1 MNPISSIFNLQSS
14 IPSPYPGP
22 RSFNEE
28 ESLYFKGRDEYLD
41 EITKK
46 LKKHHFLMVTGSSG
60 DGKSSLIFAGLIPHA
75 RAGFLKAE
83 FTNWVIADFRPK
95 RDPLRNLSHE
105 LSDKLGIHDT
115 DKVESKLKH
124 GFSALVDLYK
134 DSPLYKSEIQ
144 KSKKANL
151 LILADQ
157 FEEFFTN
164 EENYNPNTGVA
175 TEQAQHM
182 VQLLLET
189 IRVAQKENLPV
200 YVVCTMRSDFFG
212 NCNAFQA
219 LPEMIEQSQKFL
231 GRLSKQH
238 ILEAIS
244 EPAKLAGIKISERLL
259 QFLMNEITGDVGTDM
274 LPILQHCLYQIYE
287 VSGRGTEEMDL
298 IHYAMVGGFPKENL
312 PEKDQQRFEQWLK
325 EQPVNLQNAYKN
337 PSLRNVLDIH
347 ANRLYDTTHEYYN
360 KVSGSDRRLSKQK
373 AQHIIKVAFQC
384 LTKIDENRA
393 VRSLTSLQEI
403 IEMLGYKKNERE
415 KVARVLDIFRIQGN
429 TFLRPFISK
438 DPASKNLRLTTVL
451 DITHEA
457 LMRNWTKLEQWA
469 REQHERVIIYRD
481 LCNQLHKWLKNKKPK
496 ELLLSAGALNY
507 FERWFN
513 SFEVNPIA
521 WLKRYMDSKEEI
533 EVEKKPMKTAEH
545 YEDIK
550 EYLRVSRANINRKKK
565 LVKAVVGVICVLLL
579 IASVGFFWVMKLKED
594 IKISAK
600 SNEIATKAYRV
611 LDNDPTLSFRLAE
624 QAYNIYQG
632 KLAKEV
638 LMASYSKVPFYTL
651 LKGHEKQVNRVRF
664 TPDSKYVVSVSK
676 DATIG
681 VWNIKGNELRK
692 HDVRITSWDEHEVVD
707 ISHDGKYIIAAQQDY
722 TVSLSE
728 TLGDELILLKGHRGY
743 VNSVYFSPDDKLLLT
758 AAEDTTARLWGING
772 KELQILIGHNARI
785 RCAKFAPD
793 GLSILTAS
801 YDNTVRIWDLKG
813 NEIKRLEFLNFSR
826 RVNATFSLN
835 GKYIVTTGADYPRL
849 WNLESGQVTFLKGH
863 NGGTLYADFSPDGKY
878 IVTGS
883 VDKTAIIWD
892 IQGNIKHVL
901 KGHSAWV
908 CKAIFSPDGHTII
921 TISSDGLAILW
932 DLQGNRLQT
941 LKGHNALLLDANFS
955 PNGKLVVT
963 SSTDNT
969 VRIWNIYPE
978 ENPVITGHFG
988 WLEYAGYS
996 ADGQYILTIGKNAQ
1010 LRDNKGNLLHII
1022 NNSEPYNIHIAD
1034 FSPDMKYILTVS
1046 SDKIARLWD
1055 LNGQYL
1061 RSYKGH
1067 KDKIWYAKF
1076 APNGQYFI
1084 TGGGED
1090 ENIVRFWDLEGG
1102 ELMKLY
1108 ITQHA
1113 SFSNDGRYLIT
1124 TAFVGVDTSFSI
1136 YEIIGNTL
1144 PQKLRLIKTV
1154 NGFSARISSV
1164 HFSLNGKYIIA
1175 LIDDLSNRLWYFDKY
1190 LEELK
1195 LVKKFKGHSEQIKE
1209 LTFSKD
1215 DQFFATTSADKTA
1228 IIWDMKGNAIKIL
1241 KGHTDIVNDIDFS
1254 NDGQYLVTGSN
1265 DKTVRIWDMNGNELQ
1280 IITGHTSLVFMVSF
1294 SPNDNYILS
1303 ASNDHKA
1310 LLMPVF
1316 AKNALHKINV
1326 EKVRGEVW
1334 QMTEDDKKLYG
1345 IYE

>member
-1 MNPISSIFNLQSS
+1 MNHPQSDIHNPKS
-14 IPSPYPGP
+14 EITSPYPGP

-46 LKKHHFLMVTGSSG
+46 LQKHHFLMVTGSSG

-75 RAGFLKAE
+75 RAGFLKAK
-83 FTNWVIADFRPK
+83 FTDWVLADFRPK
-95 RDPLRNLSHE
+95 RDPLRNLAHA
-105 LSDKLGIHDT
+105 LSEKLLINDT
-115 DKVESKLKH
+115 DKVEEELKH
-124 GFSALVDLYK
+124 GFSTLVDLYR
-134 DSPLYKSEIQ
+134 DSALYKS
-144 KSKKANL
+144 KTKNSKQSNL
-151 LILADQ
+151 LILVDQ

-175 TEQAQHM
+175 TQQAQHT

-189 IRVAQKENLPV
+189 VRIAQKENLPI
-200 YVVCTMRSDFFG
+200 YMVCTMRSDFFG
-212 NCNAFQA
+212 NCNAFQG
-219 LPEMIEQSQKFL
+219 LPQMMMSSQFFL
-231 GRLSKQH
+231 DRLTKQQ
-238 ILEAIS
+238 ILQAIS
-244 EPAKLAGIKISERLL
+244 EPAKLSGIKISEQLL
-259 QFLMNEITGDVGTDM
+259 QTLMNEITGDIGTDM

-287 VSGRGTEEMDL
+287 VSDKGKEEMDM
-298 IHYAMVGGFPKENL
+298 IHYAMVGGFPKEQL
-312 PEKDQQRFEQWLK
+312 PEEDQQRFDRWFEELPSHIQK
-325 EQPVNLQNAYKN
+325 CYKN
-337 PSLRNVLDIH
+337 PSLRNALDIH
-347 ANRLYDTTHEYYN
+347 ANMLYDSAHEYYRN
-360 KVSGSDRRLSKQK
+360 VSHTDKPISKQE

-393 VRSLTSLQEI
+393 VRNLSSLLEV
-403 IEMLGYKKNERE
+403 IEMLGYKKSERE
-415 KVARVLDIFRIQGN
+415 KVANVLKIYRIQGN
-429 TFLRPFISK
+429 TFLRPFITK
-438 DPASKNLRLTTVL
+438 DPATKDLRLTTVL

-469 REQHERVIIYRD
+469 WEEHERVIIYRD
-481 LCNQLHKWLKNKKPK
+481 LCNQLNNWLKNKKPK

-507 FERWFN
+507 FEVWFN

-521 WLKRYMDSKEEI
+521 WVKRYMDSKEET
-533 EVEKKPMKTAEH
+533 EVEKESIKAAEH
-545 YEDIK
+545 FEDIK
-550 EYLRVSRANINRKKK
+550 EYLRSCRANINRKNK
-565 LVKAVVGVICVLLL
+565 LAKAIVGVICVLLL
-579 IASVGFFWVMKLKED
+579 IASGGFFWVMKLKED
-594 IKISAK
+594 IKIRAK

-611 LDNDPTLSFRLAE
+611 LEFDPTLSFRLAE

-638 LMASYSKVPFYTL
+638 LMASYSKMPFYTL
-651 LKGHEKQVNRVRF
+651 LKGHEKKVNRVRF
-664 TPDSKYVVSVSK
+664 TPDGKYVVSVSK

-681 VWNIKGNELRK
+681 IWQKGNVLRK
-692 HDVRITSWDEHEVVD
+692 HNVRITSWDEHEVVD

-722 TVSLSE
+722 TVSVYEILGNKLLS
-728 TLGDELILLKGHRGY
+728 LKGHRGY
-743 VNSVYFSPDDKLLLT
+743 VNSAYFSPDDKLLLT

-772 KELQILIGHNARI
+772 KELQILAGHNARI

-813 NEIKRLEFLNFSR
+813 NEIKRLDNLNFSR

-908 CKAIFSPDGHTII
+908 NKAIFSPDGHTII

-932 DLQGNRLQT
+932 DLQGFMLQT

-963 SSTDNT
+963 SSSDNT

-988 WLEYAGYS
+988 RLEYAAYS
-996 ADGQYILTIGKNAQ
+996 PDGQYILTIGKNAQ
-1010 LRDNKGNLLHII
+1010 LRDYKGNLLHII

-1034 FSPDMKYILTVS
+1034 FSPDMKHILTVS

-1055 LNGQYL
+1055 LNGQNL

-1090 ENIVRFWDLEGG
+1090 ENILRFWDLEGR

-1124 TAFVGVDTSFSI
+1124 TTFVGVDTSFSI

-1144 PQKLRLIKTV
+1144 PQKLRLIKV
-1154 NGFSARISSV
+1154 VDGFSARISSV
-1164 HFSLNGKYIIA
+1164 HFSPNGKYIIA

-1195 LVKKFKGHSEQIKE
+1195 LVKVFKGHSEQIKG
-1209 LTFSKD
+1209 LKFSKD
-1215 DQFFATTSADKTA
+1215 NQFFATTSADKTA

-1254 NDGQYLVTGSN
+1254 NDGLYLVTGSN

-1294 SPNDNYILS
+1294 SPYDNYILS
-1303 ASNDHKA
+1303 ASNDHTA

-1316 AKNALHKINV
+1316 AKNVLHKINI

-1334 QMTEDDKKLYG
+1334 QMTEEDKKLFE
-1345 IYE
+1345 IIK